1 MNTRLYLCH
10 EHFDEIVRVAVT
22 LATTAQIF
30 RLDDYST
37 NRPACVFETPR
48 PFDAPIACGRPTS
61 HTVCVSGDRCERAR
75 VVALC
80 SAIFPD
86 GSVDRTALDVAE
98 LAAIP
103 PEHRPRVERLSRVLY
118 TVFHMEH
125 GSWEGPGYEEVRGE
139 DSASNGMVRAL
150 DRAKREAQTSV
161 DFAWMLLARRAL
173 AWIDNAVDEEVNEG
187 KDSTP

>member
-139 DSASNGMVRAL
+139 DDHDGMARAL
-150 DRAKREAQTSV
+150 DRAKCEAKTS
-161 DFAWMLLARRAL
+161 DFALAWMLLARRAL
-173 AWIDNAVDEEVNEG
+173 AWIDADDEMEMNEG